1 MLDRPDPDGP
11 APAIARNER
20 GKAGLQADRGDAATV
35 SGAALLAILR
45 RRKLPLFASIV
56 LAPLL
61 GYVAICQVTPRYTA
75 TGTLLYNA
83 PEYNLR
89 ELQSILR
96 VDPITDAVMATQAE
110 VLRGLPVVER
120 VADRLNLHGNPE
132 FNRRLR
138 QRTWPERALG
148 AVGRVFGLVAPAPP
162 PPPPIGAAPPGPAL
176 DASRNATL
184 HAVQDAF
191 SVSPVKSA
199 RVLEVSFTAESP
211 VLAAAA
217 VNIAMDAYIKDQLG
231 LKFRA
236 VHRAND
242 WLESRV
248 KELRA
253 EVRASEDRIAAYRAK
268 EGLVEGVHAR
278 LDTEQISQL
287 TEGMARARSDLAAA
301 EARLDAASGRAGANA
316 QAAVAPSVVQLRAQ
330 ESELTARLQSLLAR
344 LGPNHPE
351 VQSLRSQYA
360 ESERMVG
367 GEIGRVVAATA
378 ADVRADRERVATLER
393 NLQDVQSH
401 VERDSQA
408 QIPLNAMQRD
418 AEASRTL
425 LQSVLE
431 RIQQIAQQAAI
442 ETPDAHEIS
451 LALPPGQPS
460 WPRTGPLMAAASAFG
475 LLFGLLLV
483 YLWELA
489 DNTFRSGEDI
499 RAVLDLPCFALIPRV
514 GRRALGQMK
523 IDEYAARKPL
533 SPLAEQFRALR
544 AGLWL
549 KPNRPR
555 IIAITAARPAEG
567 KTTVTLALGRLAAMN
582 GERVV
587 VLDCDLRR
595 PSVDRRMRTDAE
607 PGLVDCLAER
617 ATLPEVI
624 RKDVLTGMDTIP
636 AGKAGP
642 DASGLVMSATMA
654 RLLQTL
660 RQDYD
665 LVLLDAPPAQ
675 AVTDARVVAAIAD
688 ATLLCVRWRSTP
700 RSVVLHARELLEEA
714 HANVV
719 GAILTQVEVRVHV
732 RSGYADAEVYH
743 PRYGGYFRE

>member
-1 MLDRPDPDGP
+1 MLDRPDAAGP
-11 APAIARNER
+11 TLPIARS
-20 GKAGLQADRGDAATV
+20 DRARPGSPSDRNDPGALT
-35 SGAALLAILR
+35 GAAILAIVR
-45 RRKLPLFASIV
+45 RRKMPLLASIL

-61 GYVAICQVTPRYTA
+61 GYIAISQVTPLYTA
-75 TGTLLYNA
+75 TGTLLYNP
-83 PEYNLR
+83 PEYNVR
-89 ELQSILR
+89 EMQSILR
-96 VDPITDAVMATQAE
+96 TDPITDAVMSTQAE

-120 VADRLNLHGNPE
+120 VAARLNLHGNPE
-132 FNRRLR
+132 FNRTLR
-138 QRTWPERALG
+138 PMTGPDRALR
-148 AVGRVFGLVAPAPP
+148 AVQRLIGLVVPAAGPEQP
-162 PPPPIGAAPPGPAL
+162 DAAMPTGPSL
-176 DASRNATL
+176 DAGRNATL

-191 SVSPVKSA
+191 TVSPLKSA
-199 RVLEVSFTAESP
+199 RVLEVSFTAQSP

-231 LKFRA
+231 VKFRA

-242 WLESRV
+242 WLENRV

-253 EVRASEDRIAAYRAK
+253 EVQTSEDRIAAYRAK
-268 EGLVEGVHAR
+268 EGLVEGVRAR
-278 LDTEQISQL
+278 LDTEQISHL
-287 TEGMARARSDLAAA
+287 TEGMASARNDLAVA
-301 EARLDAASGRAGANA
+301 EARLDAASGRAGATA

-330 ESELTARLQSLLAR
+330 QSQLTAQLQSLLAR

-351 VQSLRSQYA
+351 VQSLRNQYA
-360 ESERMVG
+360 ESERMIAA
-367 GEIGRVVAATA
+367 EIGRVVAATA
-378 ADVRADRERVATLER
+378 ADVRADHERVTTLEQ
-393 NLQDVQSH
+393 NLRDVQAH
-401 VERDSQA
+401 VQRDSQA

-418 AEASRTL
+418 VEASRTL
-425 LQSVLE
+425 LQAVLE
-431 RIQQIAQQAAI
+431 RLQQIAQQAAI
-442 ETPDAHEIS
+442 EAPDAHEIS
-451 LALPPGQPS
+451 VALPPGRPS
-460 WPRTGPLMAAASAFG
+460 WPRTGPLMGAASAFG

-483 YLWELA
+483 YVCELL
-489 DNTFRSGEDI
+489 DDTFRSGEDI
-499 RAVLDLPCFALIPRV
+499 RSVLDLPCLALIPRV
-514 GRRALGQMK
+514 GRRVLGSIR

-555 IIAITAARPAEG
+555 IIAVTAARPAEG
-567 KTTVTLALGRLAAMN
+567 KTTVTLSLGRLAAMN

-595 PSVDRRMRTDAE
+595 PSFDRRLQTDAE
-607 PGLVDCLAER
+607 PGLVDCLQDR
-617 ATLPEVI
+617 ATLAEVI
-624 RKDVLTGMDTIP
+624 RKDPLSGMDTIP
-636 AGKAGP
+636 AGKAGA

-700 RSVVLHARELLEEA
+700 RKTVLHARELLEEA
-714 HANVV
+714 HASVV